1 MKPSSDS
8 KNSGIKS
15 PAMRKLARVRSAKSA
30 TASNVEAVE
39 VAAALDGGVE
49 GAEAGPADSLRE
61 AGSCFGLFGSKHNQI
76 AAAMRGT
83 QEGFDALNC
92 HFPLY

>member
-30 TASNVEAVE
+30 TTSNVEAVE
-39 VAAALDGGVE
+39 AATAAGDGGVE

-61 AGSCFGLFGSKHNQI
+61 AESSCSLFWSIIKSQ
-76 AAAMRGT
+76 
-83 QEGFDALNC
+83 Q
-92 HFPLY
+92 